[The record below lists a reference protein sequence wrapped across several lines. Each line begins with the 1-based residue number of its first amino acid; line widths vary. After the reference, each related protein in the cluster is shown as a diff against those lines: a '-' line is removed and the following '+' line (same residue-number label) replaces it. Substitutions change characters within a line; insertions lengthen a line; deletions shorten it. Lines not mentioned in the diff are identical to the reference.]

1 MTFSDK
7 KVLVTGASR
16 GIGRAIAKAYKDK
29 GAWVVGTRTGR
40 ENKTDSLYNEWI
52 EADFSS
58 IEQIKDCADYSRKFE
73 PDILVN
79 NAGIN
84 KIAPFVEITQE
95 EFLLIHQ
102 VNVLAPFLLCQS
114 VIPAMKNKA
123 WGRIVNISSIWGK
136 IGKELRASYSASKFA
151 IDGMTLALAAEH
163 SKDGIITNSIAPGL
177 IDTEL
182 TRNVLGEAGMKTMSS
197 LVPSKRLGQVEEIA
211 RLVLWLTS
219 EENTYLTGQNIAID
233 GGLSRV

>member
-40 ENKTDSLYNEWI
+40 ENKTDSLCNEWI

-73 PDILVN
+73 ADILVN

-163 SKDGIITNSIAPGL
+163 SKDGIVANSIAPGV

-182 TRNVLGEAGMKTMSS
+182 TRNVLGEVGMKTMSS

-233 GGLSRV
+233 GGFSRV